1 MAEKEVINPENPV
14 VAPSSPEDKQSN
26 KTFTQSEHDEAIAR
40 EQKRIA
46 DQYKDYADIKKKAE
60 KLEKQQKE
68 RELAEKTEVE
78 QLTIKNQELLEAFT
92 KIESEKKRLETLG
105 MKSDLLSKAE
115 FANLPRAY
123 KSMVTGEDAD
133 SIIASANEI
142 LKEYESDTK
151 KLAPGVNYHPPS
163 SGQPPSTGNRS
174 PQQIV
179 KDIFAGKAS
188 ERGVFPINN
197 K

>member
-1 MAEKEVINPENPV
+1 MAEKEVINPEKPV

-26 KTFTQSEHDEAIAR
+26 KTFTQSEHDEAMAR

-46 DQYKDYADIKKKAE
+46 DQYKDYADLKKKAE

-78 QLTIKNQELLEAFT
+78 QLTIKNQELLDAFT
-92 KIESEKKRLETLG
+92 KVESEKKRLETLG
-105 MKSDLLSKAE
+105 LKSDLLSRAE

-133 SIIASANEI
+133 SITASANEI
-142 LKEYESDTK
+142 LKEYELDAK
-151 KLAPGVNYHPPS
+151 KLNPGVNFHPPVA
-163 SGQPPSTGNRS
+163 GQQIPVGNRS

-188 ERGVFPINN
+188 ERGVFPIKNN
-197 K
+197 

>member
-1 MAEKEVINPENPV
+1 MAEEEKVINQENPK
-14 VAPSSPEDKQSN
+14 VAEGSEEKKSN
-26 KTFTQSEHDEAIAR
+26 KTFTQSEHDEAMAR

-46 DQYKDYADIKKKAE
+46 DQYKDYADLKKKAE

-78 QLTIKNQELLEAFT
+78 QLTIKNQELLDAFT
-92 KIESEKKRLETLG
+92 KVESEKKRLETLG
-105 MKSDLLSKAE
+105 LKSDLLSRAE

-133 SIIASANEI
+133 SITASANEI
-142 LKEYESDTK
+142 LKEYELDAK
-151 KLAPGVNYHPPS
+151 KLNPGVNFHPPVA
-163 SGQPPSTGNRS
+163 GQQTPVGNRS

-188 ERGVFPINN
+188 EHGVFPIIN